1 MRIWRITVLRREDGF
16 VATVARD
23 LGQKGVWK
31 LEWEGT
37 VTSGRAYRMIKNA
50 ETAALRHGGDKLV
63 IDGAR
68 EEEAVRERLAR
79 WPENII
85 TETET
90 GYIID
95 LIVPDEEGDVHED
108 FDDRTPLNRITCP
121 TCVERIAHKRVEKRE
136 ETIGNSPGPRAIARH
151 TRRVAEAFTR
161 LAEIE
166 DNLRIDGPG
175 PPGSGEPS

>member
-1 MRIWRITVLRREDGF
+1 MRMMRITVLRHEDGF
-16 VATVARD
+16 VAAIFRD
-23 LGQKGVWK
+23 LGQAGVWR
-31 LEWEGT
+31 LGWEGT
-37 VTSGRAYRMIKNA
+37 VTSGRAYRMIRNA
-50 ETAALRHGGDKLV
+50 QTAALRHGGDKLV

-95 LIVPDEEGDVHED
+95 LIVPDEDGDVHED
-108 FDDRTPLNRITCP
+108 FDDRTPLPRITCP
-121 TCVERIAHKRVEKRE
+121 TCVERIAHKRIEKRE
-136 ETIGNSPGPRAIARH
+136 DAFGNNLGPREIARH

-166 DNLRIDGPG
+166 EDLRIGGPDTQ
-175 PPGSGEPS
+175 GSGE